1 MASGMYNKG
10 LREILDGT
18 IDPDTD
24 VLKLVLVDNTYVYNA
39 DHEVFDTGT
48 NDVNDPSFC
57 ELSCTNYTPGWGSAS
72 RKAPTV
78 AIAEDDGTNRVN
90 ISIADLTWTA
100 LGGAANDTVGGVI
113 LLKEGGANDTTSR
126 LLAWFDLA
134 DTATNGSDVT
144 LNFDA
149 TANIYFGV

>member
-1 MASGMYNKG
+1 MASGLYNKG

-24 VLKLVLVDNTYVYNA
+24 VLKLVLIDNTYVFDQ

-48 NDVNDPSFC
+48 NDTADPSFC

-72 RKAPTV
+72 RKTPTLT
-78 AIAEDDGTNRVN
+78 IAEADATNRVN
-90 ISIADLTWTA
+90 ILINDLTWTA
-100 LGGAANDTVGGVI
+100 LGGAANDTLGGAI
-113 LLKEGGANDTTSR
+113 LVKEGGANDTTSR

-134 DTATNGSDVT
+134 DTPTNGSDVT
-144 LNFDA
+144 LDMDA
-149 TANIYFGV
+149 TANIYFAL